1 MHIATLYNQ
10 HAAASALL
18 ARGADPEARSSA
30 DEGQPEGEGE
40 QGSGQGPRTGAR
52 GEAAAAGATPLFLAA
67 AHGHADLVALLLKA
81 EAKVDTPKA
90 SDLATPL
97 CIAAQEGHLEVVGML
112 LAAGADTQ
120 AATADGQTPLLAAA
134 AAGHLE
140 IAALLLE
147 AGAAVTSCTALQQ
160 QQQHTHTHTRSLSP
174 SSSSSSNRSVSS
186 SSSSSPSP
194 PPPLSA
200 TRRRRRRRQR
210 RQAQQQSPLI
220 VASLHGNLGMVCL
233 LLEYS
238 NYAAANTGL
247 SREVQTKERAAA
259 IMVAAQHGH
268 ADILMAILREDDPG
282 ANRGSGGGHPPS
294 ISTFAALAPAAADQ
308 SSSSTPSSRSVSPS
322 PTTVAATTTT
332 AGARPPSPS
341 PSPPSALMSAAASGC
356 TPIYVAAFN
365 GHADAVACLASH
377 GADLDAPNARDGLR
391 PAYVAAVTGR
401 TNVIAVLAQHGADLN
416 APTKDEDGD
425 TPMHI
430 AAFNGHLETVQMLAA
445 SGADRTALD
454 SRGET
459 PRDVAQAEGQGAVVR
474 WLDEVA
480 GWHPLAICAGCRL
493 FKHAAVLL
501 KQGLLTLVA
510 IPHGELLAVACK
522 DEPFAGS
529 PPKCQ
534 ETIKLMRL
542 ATAAW
547 SPAKHFLY
555 PAAMDE
561 CVRTVM
567 LVSERLF
574 QMAHHHAQLAAECES
589 VPTLPVE
596 IWLQILG
603 MISRRDWSCTW
614 CGDASKP
621 LAFACQHCTG
631 GAARY
636 CSARCSLRDMRR
648 HAHVCNRDR
657 LALAGLVGGSKPAA
671 AAPRSCAETALVK
684 SPRFSYVRA
693 RLLNPKTKTSGGGAG
708 AGASAHRI
716 GRSKT
721 RRRSTSPMSAPSSAS
736 CKDRVT
742 RRLVAL

>member
-1 MHIATLYNQ
+1 
-10 HAAASALL
+10 
-18 ARGADPEARSSA
+18 
-30 DEGQPEGEGE
+30 
-40 QGSGQGPRTGAR
+40 
-52 GEAAAAGATPLFLAA
+52 
-67 AHGHADLVALLLKA
+67 
-81 EAKVDTPKA
+81 
-90 SDLATPL
+90 
-97 CIAAQEGHLEVVGML
+97 ML

-147 AGAAVTSCTALQQ
+147 AGAA
-160 QQQHTHTHTRSLSP
+160 
-174 SSSSSSNRSVSS
+174 
-186 SSSSSPSP
+186 
-194 PPPLSA
+194 
-200 TRRRRRRRQR
+200 
-210 RQAQQQSPLI
+210 QQSPLI

-238 NYAAANTGL
+238 NYAAATTGL

-282 ANRGSGGGHPPS
+282 ANRGSGGRHPPS

-391 PAYVAAVTGR
+391 PA
-401 TNVIAVLAQHGADLN
+401 
-416 APTKDEDGD
+416 
-425 TPMHI
+425 
-430 AAFNGHLETVQMLAA
+430 
-445 SGADRTALD
+445 TALD

-648 HAHVCNRDR
+648 YAHVCNRDR

-671 AAPRSCAETALVK
+671 AEPRSCAETALVK

-736 CKDRVT
+736 CKDRIT
-742 RRLVAL
+742 RRLVA